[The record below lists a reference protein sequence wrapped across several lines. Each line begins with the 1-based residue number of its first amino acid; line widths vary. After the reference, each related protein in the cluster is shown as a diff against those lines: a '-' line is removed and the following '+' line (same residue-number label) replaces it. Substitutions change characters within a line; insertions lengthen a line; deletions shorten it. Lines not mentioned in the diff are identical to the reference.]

1 MRLGMKNVV
10 IIGGGTG
17 GTVTANSLARRL
29 DCKEF
34 QITVIDYST
43 RHYYQPGFVALPF
56 GKIPNPLLWRRRRQT
71 LHPGIRFLQDKVTA
85 VDPVAKIVATQAK
98 QISYDY
104 LVLATGCECRPE
116 LVEGMAKGTL
126 LNTGIYSFYTLAW
139 ARRLRRALQ
148 TFTHGHLVVH
158 ISEFPIRCPVAPIEF
173 ALKADHYF
181 FTHRVRDDIEITIV
195 TPQSQV
201 FEQSIAARNLSNLL
215 RLRDIEVQPDF
226 VVRHI
231 DATEKRMYA
240 YDGKAIDYD
249 MLVTVPPMRGQQFIV
264 DSELGDEMGFVHP
277 DLETLQ
283 HREYPDIFAI
293 GDTADL
299 PTSKSGSACVYQ
311 SRVLVSNL
319 LDYMAGRSMMRRYD
333 GHAMCIID
341 TGYNQATVIDRS
353 YTVPAVT
360 GNWFFPRL
368 GPLSLLKQTRRNHL
382 AKRLLFVF
390 YSAFMAGLRVFDRFS
405 HIQLFG
411 KEFRRW
417 GLRPDGTTPLSA
429 PDTTPDADSLIAP
442 TWKRRPN
449 ACLAAAFSTKV
460 LKIPVLHEA
469 GGRSIDV
476 DAEGFM
482 TNPCQW
488 TRAVGTDLARAINL
502 EMTPRHWEVIEFAR
516 QSFVKYHVSPSLR
529 RMEMAGHFPIAELF
543 ELFPSKPNKLIC
555 YVAGIPKPLGCI

>member
-1 MRLGMKNVV
+1 MKNVV

-17 GTVTANSLARRL
+17 GTVTANSLVRRL
-29 DCKEF
+29 DSKEF
-34 QITVIDYST
+34 RITVIDYSA
-43 RHYYQPGFVALPF
+43 RHYYQPGFVSLTL
-56 GKIPNPLLWRRRRQT
+56 GKVPNPLLWRWRRQT
-71 LHPGIRFLQDKVTA
+71 FLPGIRFLQDKVTA
-85 VDPVAKIVATQAK
+85 VDPVAKTVSTQTK

-104 LVLATGCECRPE
+104 LILATGCECRPE
-116 LVEGMAKGTL
+116 LVEGMAQGTV

-148 TFTHGHLVVH
+148 TFDHGRLVVH

-181 FTHRVRDDIEITIV
+181 FEHRVRDDIDIKIV

-201 FEQSIAARNLSNLL
+201 FEQPVAARNLSNLL

-231 DATEKRMYA
+231 DAEEKRMYA
-240 YDGKAIDYD
+240 YDGKVVDYD
-249 MLVTVPPMRGQQFIV
+249 ILVTIPPMRGQQFIV

-283 HREYPDIFAI
+283 HREYPDIFVI

-299 PTSKSGSACVYQ
+299 PTSKAGSASVYQ

-319 LDYMAGRSMMRRYD
+319 LDYMAGRPMIRHYD
-333 GHAMCIID
+333 GHAMCIVD
-341 TGYNQATVIDRS
+341 TGYNKSTVIDRS

-360 GNWFFPRL
+360 GKWIFPYL
-368 GPLSLLKQTRRNHL
+368 GPMSLLKQTRMNHL
-382 AKRLLFVF
+382 IKRFMFVF
-390 YSAFMAGLRVFDRFS
+390 YSVLMVGLRIFDRFS
-405 HIQLFG
+405 HIHLLG
-411 KEFRRW
+411 KEFSRW
-417 GLRPDGTTPLSA
+417 GLRPDGTTPLN
-429 PDTTPDADSLIAP
+429 TPDLSQDSTSFIAP

-460 LKIPVLHEA
+460 LEIPVLHEA
-469 GGRSIDV
+469 GGVHIDV
-476 DAEGFM
+476 DSEGFM
-482 TNPCQW
+482 TNPNQW
-488 TRAVGTDLARAINL
+488 THEIGADLARAINL

-516 QSFVKYHVSPSLR
+516 ESFAKYQVSPSLR
-529 RMEMAGHFPIAELF
+529 RFEMAGDFPISELF
-543 ELFPSKPNKLIC
+543 ELFPFKPGKLIA
-555 YVAGIPKPLGCI
+555 YMSGIPKPVGCI